1 MEKARKNP
9 LLVRVKY
16 LPLAFLLAA
25 SVAQAAPVGEV
36 THLSGLLSVKRA
48 NGTGKVLSVKSGI
61 EEGDLLSTEKE
72 TYARVKFKDGG
83 EIVLRPGTQMKIDAY
98 SFNEL
103 KPQSD
108 NVIFN
113 LLKGGLRAVTG
124 LIGKRSRDNVSFR
137 APTAT
142 IGIRGTHFGM
152 IFCNNDCGNI
162 QTTSGIP
169 PANGLHLDVAVGA
182 VAVINPA
189 GQTVLS
195 AGQFGFVSGPQS
207 APVTVP
213 PQQGVQVTMPQIIS
227 QNKGT
232 GRSIGDGQLECVP

>member
-1 MEKARKNP
+1 MEKARKKP
-9 LLVRVKY
+9 LLARIKHF
-16 LPLAFLLAA
+16 PLVFLLAA
-25 SVAQAAPVGEV
+25 SVTQAAPVGEV

-72 TYARVKFKDGG
+72 TYARVKFQDGG

-108 NVIFN
+108 NVVFN

-124 LIGKRSRDNVSFR
+124 LIGKRNRDNVSFR

-152 IFCNNDCGNI
+152 VFCNNDCANI
-162 QTTSGIP
+162 PTTSGVP

-189 GQTVLS
+189 GQIVMHHRGFLLADNAKLMQAILGRIS
-195 AGQFGFVSGPQS
+195 A
-207 APVTVP
+207 T
-213 PQQGVQVTMPQIIS
+213 
-227 QNKGT
+227 
-232 GRSIGDGQLECVP
+232 